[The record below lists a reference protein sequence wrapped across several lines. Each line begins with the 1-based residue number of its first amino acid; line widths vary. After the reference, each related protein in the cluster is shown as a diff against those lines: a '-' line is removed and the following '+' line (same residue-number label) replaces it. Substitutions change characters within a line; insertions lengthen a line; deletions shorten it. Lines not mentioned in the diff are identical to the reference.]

1 MKIVLIALIGALA
14 AILANRGIAVF
25 NNGLRPIMPEYLEG
39 RMKKAELAATSFALS
54 FGLVIG
60 FGIPISIGATI
71 LLIHSILLGTDIIGT
86 WSPEGKA
93 GYVIAGFLGA
103 LWGIGLLVGL
113 QWIVN
118 VFKKLPVNV
127 FDSMGQIGTPVI
139 FAFAAFPA
147 LAVAYQYGVK
157 NGLITLT
164 ISALIRAIVARFS
177 PIVIGTSKIALNPE
191 GMALVTGMIV
201 LLIYAMREK
210 KEENST
216 NIAALFT
223 ERVDRIKKNVWVLA
237 IMGALVAAATSLHIL
252 VGDPIS
258 LSLVS
263 KGNYTDAALVA
274 LARAIGFVPLV
285 ATTAIATGVYGPVGM
300 TFIFAA
306 ALFANNPLL
315 AAILGFVI
323 IFVEVYLLGGI
334 AAFLDKFPGIRRAS
348 DNIRTAMGQ
357 LLEVALLVGG
367 ANASNMAL
375 PGLGIFIVIG
385 LYLLNEVAGR
395 PIVRM
400 AVGPVAAILVGILAN
415 ILAVF
420 GLYVPPV
427 K

>member
-14 AILANRGIAVF
+14 AILANGGIAVF
-25 NNGLRPIMPEYLEG
+25 NDGLRPIMPEYLEG

-71 LLIHSILLGTDIIGT
+71 LLVHSILLGTDIIGT
-86 WSPEGKA
+86 WSPKGKIGYAVA
-93 GYVIAGFLGA
+93 GTIGA

-127 FDSMGQIGTPVI
+127 FNSMGQIGTPVI

-164 ISALIRAIVARFS
+164 ISALVRAVVARFS

-252 VGDPIS
+252 AGDPIS

-306 ALFANNPLL
+306 ALFVNNPLL

-323 IFVEVYLLGGI
+323 IFAEVYLLGGI
-334 AAFLDKFPGIRRAS
+334 AAFLDKFPGIKKSS

-385 LYLLNEVAGR
+385 LYLLNEIAGR

-400 AVGPVAAILVGILAN
+400 AVGPIAAILVGILAN

>member
-14 AILANRGIAVF
+14 AILANGGIAVF
-25 NNGLRPIMPEYLEG
+25 NDGLRPIMPEYLEG

-71 LLIHSILLGTDIIGT
+71 LLVYSILLGTDIIGT
-86 WSPEGKA
+86 WSPKGKI
-93 GYVIAGFLGA
+93 GYVVAGTIGA

-164 ISALIRAIVARFS
+164 ISALVRAIVARFS

-252 VGDPIS
+252 AGDPIS

-323 IFVEVYLLGGI
+323 IFAEVYLLGGI
-334 AAFLDKFPGIRRAS
+334 AAFLDKFPGIKKSS

-385 LYLLNEVAGR
+385 LYLLNEIAGR

-420 GLYVPPV
+420 GLYVPTV

>member
-14 AILANRGIAVF
+14 AILANGGIAVF
-25 NNGLRPIMPEYLEG
+25 NDGLRPIMPEYLEG

-71 LLIHSILLGTDIIGT
+71 LLVHSILLGTDIIGT
-86 WSPEGKA
+86 WSPKGKIGYAVA
-93 GYVIAGFLGA
+93 GTIGA

-164 ISALIRAIVARFS
+164 ISALVRAIVARFS

-252 VGDPIS
+252 AGDPIS

-323 IFVEVYLLGGI
+323 IFAEVYLLGGI
-334 AAFLDKFPGIRRAS
+334 AAFLDKFPGIKKSS

-385 LYLLNEVAGR
+385 LYLLNEIAGR

-420 GLYVPPV
+420 GLYVPTV

>member
-14 AILANRGIAVF
+14 AILANGGIAVF
-25 NNGLRPIMPEYLEG
+25 NDGLRPIMPEYLEG

-71 LLIHSILLGTDIIGT
+71 LLVHSILLGTDIIGT
-86 WSPEGKA
+86 WSPKGKI
-93 GYVIAGFLGA
+93 GYVVAGTIGA

-127 FDSMGQIGTPVI
+127 FDSMEQIGTPVI

-164 ISALIRAIVARFS
+164 ISALVRAVVARFS

-223 ERVDRIKKNVWVLA
+223 KRVDRIKKNVLVLS

-252 VGDPIS
+252 AGDPIS

-263 KGNYTDAALVA
+263 KGNYTEAALVA

-323 IFVEVYLLGGI
+323 IFAEVYLLGGI
-334 AAFLDKFPGIRRAS
+334 AAFLDKFPGIKKSS

-385 LYLLNEVAGR
+385 LYLLNEIAGR

-415 ILAVF
+415 ILAAF
-420 GLYVPPV
+420 GLYVSPV

>member
-1 MKIVLIALIGALA
+1 MKIVLIAIIGALA
-14 AILANRGIAVF
+14 AILANAGIAVF
-25 NNGLRPIMPEYLEG
+25 NDGLRPIMPEYLES

-71 LLIHSILLGTDIIGT
+71 LLVHSILLGTDIIGT
-86 WSPEGKA
+86 WSPKGKI
-93 GYVIAGFLGA
+93 GYVVAGTVGA

-164 ISALIRAIVARFS
+164 ISALVRAIVARFS

-201 LLIYAMREK
+201 LLIYAVRDK
-210 KEENST
+210 KEESST

-237 IMGALVAAATSLHIL
+237 IMGALVASATSLHIL
-252 VGDPIS
+252 AGDPIS

-263 KGNYTDAALVA
+263 KGNYADAALVA

-306 ALFANNPLL
+306 ALFSNNPLL

-323 IFVEVYLLGGI
+323 ICAEVYLLGGI
-334 AAFLDKFPGIRRAS
+334 ATFLDKFPGIKKSS

-367 ANASNMAL
+367 VNASNMAL

-385 LYLLNEVAGR
+385 LYLLNEIAGR

-420 GLYVPPV
+420 
-427 K
+427 

>member
-14 AILANRGIAVF
+14 AILANGGIAVF
-25 NNGLRPIMPEYLEG
+25 NDGLRPIMPEYLEG
-39 RMKKAELAATSFALS
+39 RMKKSELAATSFALS

-71 LLIHSILLGTDIIGT
+71 LLVHSILLGTDIIGT
-86 WSPEGKA
+86 WSPKGKI
-93 GYVIAGFLGA
+93 GYVVAGTIGA

-164 ISALIRAIVARFS
+164 ISALVRAIIARFS

-216 NIAALFT
+216 NIVALFT

-237 IMGALVAAATSLHIL
+237 IMGAFVAAATSLHIL
-252 VGDPIS
+252 AGDPIS

-274 LARAIGFVPLV
+274 LARAIGFVPLI
-285 ATTAIATGVYGPVGM
+285 AITAIATGVYSPVGM

-306 ALFANNPLL
+306 ALFVNNPLL

-323 IFVEVYLLGGI
+323 IFAEVYLLGGI
-334 AAFLDKFPGIRRAS
+334 ATFLDKFPGIKKSS

-385 LYLLNEVAGR
+385 LYLLNEIAGR

-420 GLYVPPV
+420 GLYVPLV

>member
-14 AILANRGIAVF
+14 AILANGGIAVF
-25 NNGLRPIMPEYLEG
+25 NDGLRPIMPEYLEG

-71 LLIHSILLGTDIIGT
+71 LLVHSILLGTDIIGT
-86 WSPEGKA
+86 WSPKGKI
-93 GYVIAGFLGA
+93 GYVVAGTIGA

-164 ISALIRAIVARFS
+164 ISALVRAIVARFS

-252 VGDPIS
+252 AGDPIS

-323 IFVEVYLLGGI
+323 IFAEVYLLGGI
-334 AAFLDKFPGIRRAS
+334 AAFLDKFPGIKKSS

-385 LYLLNEVAGR
+385 LYLLNEIAGR

-420 GLYVPPV
+420 GLYVPTV

>member
-14 AILANRGIAVF
+14 AILANGGIAVF
-25 NNGLRPIMPEYLEG
+25 NDGLRPIMPEYLEG

-71 LLIHSILLGTDIIGT
+71 LLVHSILLGTDIIGT
-86 WSPEGKA
+86 WSPKGKI
-93 GYVIAGFLGA
+93 GYVVAGTIGA

-164 ISALIRAIVARFS
+164 ISALVRAIVAKFS
-177 PIVIGTSKIALNPE
+177 PIVIGTSKIVLNPE

-252 VGDPIS
+252 AGDPIS

-306 ALFANNPLL
+306 ALFANNPLF
-315 AAILGFVI
+315 AAILGFAI
-323 IFVEVYLLGGI
+323 IFAEVYLLGGI
-334 AAFLDKFPGIRRAS
+334 AAFLDKFPGIKKSS

-385 LYLLNEVAGR
+385 LYLLNEIAGR

>member
-14 AILANRGIAVF
+14 AILANGGIAVF
-25 NNGLRPIMPEYLEG
+25 NDGLRPIMPEYLEG

-71 LLIHSILLGTDIIGT
+71 LLVHSILLGTDIIGT
-86 WSPEGKA
+86 WSPKGKI
-93 GYVIAGFLGA
+93 GYVVAGTIGA

-164 ISALIRAIVARFS
+164 ISALVRAIVARFS

-252 VGDPIS
+252 AGDPIS

-323 IFVEVYLLGGI
+323 IFAEVYLLGGI
-334 AAFLDKFPGIRRAS
+334 AAFLDKFPGIKKSS

-385 LYLLNEVAGR
+385 LYLLNEIAGR

>member
-14 AILANRGIAVF
+14 AILANSGIAVF
-25 NNGLRPIMPEYLEG
+25 NDGLRPIMPEYLEG
-39 RMKKAELAATSFALS
+39 RMKKAEFAAMSFALS

-71 LLIHSILLGTDIIGT
+71 LLVHSILLGTDIIGT
-86 WSPEGKA
+86 WSPKGKIGYAVA
-93 GYVIAGFLGA
+93 GTIGA

-127 FDSMGQIGTPVI
+127 FNSMGQIGTPVI

-164 ISALIRAIVARFS
+164 ISALVRTVVARFS

-210 KEENST
+210 REENST
-216 NIAALFT
+216 NVAALFT

-252 VGDPIS
+252 AGDPIS

-306 ALFANNPLL
+306 ALFANNILL

-323 IFVEVYLLGGI
+323 IFAEVYLLGGI
-334 AAFLDKFPGIRRAS
+334 AGFLDKFPGIKKSS

-357 LLEVALLVGG
+357 LLEVSLLVGG
-367 ANASNMAL
+367 ANASNMVL
-375 PGLGIFIVIG
+375 PGLGIFILIG
-385 LYLLNEVAGR
+385 LYLLNEIAGR

-400 AVGPVAAILVGILAN
+400 AVGPIAAILVGILAN